1 MILNQ
6 VTHIFEKSKEAAEL
20 FRDIKGGK
28 KISVE
33 GITESSFSLI
43 ISAVYDRHPEQML
56 VVAKNPQTMQEVY
69 LDLSCFIDPDKVV
82 MLPPWETL
90 PYEFVSPSERV
101 ERERIAAIYKIL
113 KGDPLVVVTTVESLI
128 RAVPCKDFLLK
139 KGVTLNTGEEYPFD
153 DILELLVSYGY
164 SREYKVESF
173 GQFSQKGG
181 IIDVFLSSYQ
191 NPLRLDFFG
200 DTLESIREF
209 DAENQISYSKFE
221 SAVIYPRK
229 ELILFK
235 SEREILLKNLIEQK
249 MKKQEIPDKVIEY
262 LEKGDHLAEI
272 SGVEDI
278 FPLAIQADTLLSYFN
293 KKRKIF
299 FIETLDLSIEKDRL
313 EHTFRELY
321 KRKSAG
327 IFALP
332 PETLLHTE
340 AFSAARD
347 ESIELRV
354 FTTSADS
361 LRLDI
366 HGIPGFHGKVKTVRE
381 ELSSKI
387 ENKWKII
394 ICTQFEGQARRLYDL
409 FSEFDPNSHFEN
421 MSPDNSLNILIAPLK
436 AGFEIESLKLLVL
449 TDHDIFGKA
458 YRKKKQFKRK
468 SSKPIESFLDLKAGD
483 YVVHLNHGIGIFK
496 GIERMSAGGVER
508 DFLIINYADNDKL
521 YVSLD
526 QINMVQRY
534 VGLDGKTPRID
545 SLGKKSAWNRI
556 RDKVKESVE
565 EIAKDLIEIYSKRQA
580 LRGFP
585 FPPDT
590 LWQEEF
596 ESKFEYEETQ
606 DQITAIEDVKDDME
620 SQLPMERLICG
631 DVGFGKTEVA
641 IRAAFKAVMAGKQ
654 VAILVPT
661 TVLAMQHFSTFKKRF
676 IDYPVNIELISRL
689 RTRTEINKSKAK
701 MKTGEVDIVI
711 GTHALLA
718 KDILF
723 KNLGLLVI
731 DEEQRF
737 GVQHKE
743 RLKKLRMLVDVLTLS
758 ATPIPRTLHMALA
771 GIRELSMITTPPENR
786 QSIDTYVL
794 EENPDITRMAILTE
808 IERGGQVFFV
818 HNRVQTIEGVAESLQ
833 KLVPE
838 AAFCVAHGQMH
849 EHELE
854 DIIIE
859 FVDGKYDCMIC
870 TSIIESGLDMPNVN
884 TIIINRAET
893 FGLSQLYQLKGRV
906 GRSSVK
912 ACAYLFYPRHIPLTE
927 IQQKRLQVI
936 SEYSE
941 IGSGFKIAMKDLE
954 IRGSGNILGREQ
966 SGNIM
971 EVGFDLYCQMLE
983 DSVRRLKG
991 ERPVSLFRTPVFL
1004 KTNFFIPE
1012 TYITDEKQKIEFY
1025 KRFEACEL
1033 VEEVAQLEQ
1042 ELLDRFGPPPDEVKI
1057 LIELEKIRAL
1067 ASSLEI
1073 EEIIEDSKAI
1083 KIRMS
1088 KNTRID
1094 PNVIVSIIQK
1104 DKRIVF
1110 DRKDKDILIF
1120 NPKATQEEKRLDE
1133 LKKWLQQLSAPNN
1146 NN

>member
-1 MILNQ
+1 MILNSISN
-6 VTHIFEKSKEAAEL
+6 IFKDSEEAAQL
-20 FRDIKGGK
+20 FKDIKNNDK
-28 KISVE
+28 VSVE
-33 GITESSFSLI
+33 GITSSSFSLL
-43 ISAVYDRHPEQML
+43 ISAVYNNNPEQIL
-56 VVAKNPQTMQEVY
+56 IITKNSHTMQELFLDISCY
-69 LDLSCFIDPDKVV
+69 LDPEKVF

-90 PYEFVSPSERV
+90 PYEFVSPSEKV
-101 ERERIAAIYKIL
+101 ERERISTIYKIL
-113 KGDPLVVVTTVESLI
+113 KGEPIVVITTVESLI
-128 RAVPCKDFLLK
+128 RVVPNNDFLLK
-139 KGVTLNTGEEYPFD
+139 KGITLKAGEEYSFD
-153 DILELLVSYGY
+153 DILDLLVSYGY

-181 IIDVFLSSYQ
+181 IIDVFLSSCQ

-200 DTLESIREF
+200 DTLETIREF
-209 DAENQISYSKFE
+209 DAESQISYSKFE
-221 SAVIYPRK
+221 SVTIYPRK

-235 SEREILLKNLIEQK
+235 SEREQLFKNLIEHK
-249 MKKQEIPDKVIEY
+249 KKKQEIPEKVIEY
-262 LEKGDHLAEI
+262 LQNGDHLAEI
-272 SGVEDI
+272 AGVEDI
-278 FPLAIQADTLLSYFN
+278 FPLAIESDTILSYFN
-293 KKRKIF
+293 PVNQIF
-299 FIETLDLSIEKDRL
+299 FIETFDLIAEKNHL
-313 EHTFRELY
+313 EHIFDELFK
-321 KRKSAG
+321 KRSAD
-327 IFALP
+327 IFALEP
-332 PETLLHTE
+332 QILLRMQVFDE
-340 AFSAARD
+340 ARAK
-347 ESIELRV
+347 SIEFRV

-361 LRLDI
+361 IRIDI
-366 HGIPGFHGKVKTVRE
+366 KGIPGFHGKIKTVRE
-381 ELSSKI
+381 ELSKKI

-409 FSEFDPNSHFEN
+409 FGEFNPNSNFEE
-421 MSPDNSLNILIAPLK
+421 MTEDNSLNILIAPLS
-436 AGFEIESLKLLVL
+436 AGFEIESLKILVL

-458 YRKKKQFKRK
+458 YRKKKQFKK
-468 SSKPIESFLDLKAGD
+468 KLSKPISSFLDLKPGD

-534 VGLDGKTPRID
+534 VGLDGRQPRID

-565 EIAKDLIEIYSKRQA
+565 EIARDLLEIYSKRQA
-580 LRGFP
+580 MRGFQ

-620 SQLPMERLICG
+620 SPQPMERLICG

-654 VAILVPT
+654 AAVLVPT
-661 TVLAMQHFSTFKKRF
+661 TVLAMQHFNTFKKRF
-676 IDYPVNIELISRL
+676 ADYPVNIDLISRL
-689 RTRTEINKSKAK
+689 RTRTEINKSKVK
-701 MKTGEVDIVI
+701 LKNGEIDIII

-718 KDILF
+718 KDISF
-723 KNLGLLVI
+723 KNLGLVVI

-743 RLKKLRMLVDVLTLS
+743 RLKKLRMLVDVLMLS

-786 QSIDTYVL
+786 QAIDAYVL
-794 EENPDITRMAILTE
+794 EENPDITRMAILNE

-818 HNRVQTIEGVAESLQ
+818 HNRVQTIEGIVEDLRL
-833 KLVPE
+833 LVPE
-838 AAFCVAHGQMH
+838 ASFRTAHGQMH

-854 DIIIE
+854 DIIID
-859 FVDGKYDCMIC
+859 FVNGKFDCLVS

-884 TIIINRAET
+884 TIIIDRAET

-906 GRSSVK
+906 GRSTAK
-912 ACAYLFYPRHIPLTE
+912 AFAYLFYPRHIPLTE
-927 IQQKRLQVI
+927 IQQKRLHVI

-983 DSVRRLKG
+983 DSVRKLKG
-991 ERPVSLFRTPVFL
+991 QKPLSIFRTPVFL
-1004 KTNFFIPE
+1004 KTNFYIPE

-1042 ELLDRFGPPPDEVKI
+1042 ELLDRFGVPPDEVKV

-1088 KNTRID
+1088 DNTRID
-1094 PNVIVSIIQK
+1094 PGMIVTFIQK
-1104 DKRIVF
+1104 DKRISF
-1110 DRKDKDILIF
+1110 DRKEKDILVF
-1120 NPKATQEEKRLDE
+1120 KPKADKEEKRLE
-1133 LKKWLQQLSAPNN
+1133 EVKKWLQQISMPNN
-1146 NN
+1146 TI